1 MKLARIALRNIGRNS
16 RRSIL
21 SATATAIATM
31 AMVALVAYVNGMG
44 ADVKKNIADLVTG
57 HVQVR
62 AKDYERYAQLNPLHL
77 RVQHYEDLLA
87 RLDAEPEVAAAVA
100 RLSLPVGI
108 FRGEET
114 VGAEV
119 MGVDLE
125 RERDFMH
132 VDRIVASGRLP
143 RAGANEALVGTSL
156 ARKLGAGLGD
166 RITLLSG
173 TMRRSSNALT
183 VEIVGLAAFPVAA
196 MDGTRLILP
205 LDRAIALARM
215 DDSVTEVLVKAKD
228 EGRIPALQRRVQE
241 VLAAGGWTDLEAR
254 TWSDANYMLA
264 FFDLA
269 EAAYFIISVVFFLL
283 ASTVLVNTTMMV
295 VFERTREIGTV
306 GALGMKGGEIVRMF
320 LLEALYLAAIGAT
333 AGVLLGLLIAVP
345 LSYIGIDLS
354 ALTQQG
360 LSFELSNIVFAQPK
374 PLGTVLIFVYAVAIS
389 CAAAYLPARRAA
401 KIQPVEALRA
411 I

>member
-31 AMVALVAYVNGMG
+31 AMVAMAAYVNGLS
-44 ADVKKNIADLVTG
+44 ADMRGNVADLVTG

-62 AKDYERYAQLNPLHL
+62 AAGFERYEQLNPLHL
-77 RVQHYEDLLA
+77 RIQRYPDLLA
-87 RLDAEPEVAAAVA
+87 LLEAEPEVAAAVA

-108 FRGEET
+108 FRGEEN
-114 VGAEV
+114 VGAQV
-119 MGVDLE
+119 MGVDVE
-125 RERDFMH
+125 RERSFMR

-143 RAGANEALVGTSL
+143 NAGAAEAVVGRGL
-156 ARKLGAGLGD
+156 ARKLGVGIGD

-183 VEIVGLAAFPVAA
+183 VTIVGLAAFPVSS
-196 MDGTRLILP
+196 MDELRLVLP

-215 DDSVTEVLVKAKD
+215 DDSVTEILVKAKD
-228 EGRIPALQRRVQE
+228 EGRIPALERRLE
-241 VLAAGGWTDLEAR
+241 TMLAGGGWADLEAR
-254 TWSDANYMLA
+254 TWSEANYLLS
-264 FFDLA
+264 FFEMADMV
-269 EAAYFIISVVFFLL
+269 YFIMSLIFFLL

-320 LLEALYLAAIGAT
+320 LLEAFALAAIGAL
-333 AGVLLGLLIAVP
+333 AGVILGLAIAVP
-345 LSYIGIDLS
+345 LSLFGINMG
-354 ALTQQG
+354 ALVQG
-360 LSFELSNIVFAQPK
+360 MSFEVSNVVFARPK
-374 PLGTVLIFVYAVAIS
+374 PLGTALIFVYAVAIS

-401 KIQPVEALRA
+401 RIRPVEALRA

>member
-31 AMVALVAYVNGMG
+31 SMVALVAYVNGLSM
-44 ADVKKNIADLVTG
+44 DMKRNVADLVTG

-62 AKDYERYAQLNPLHL
+62 EKDYERYEQLNPLHL
-77 RVQHYEDLLA
+77 RIQRYRDLLA
-87 RLDAEPEVAAAVA
+87 RLDAEPEVASAVA

-108 FRGEET
+108 FRGEEN
-114 VGAEV
+114 VGAQV
-119 MGVDLE
+119 MGVDVE
-125 RERDFMH
+125 RERGFMRI
-132 VDRIVASGRLP
+132 DRIVASGRLP
-143 RAGANEALVGTSL
+143 RAGANEALVGRAL
-156 ARKLGAGLGD
+156 AQKLGAGVGD

-183 VEIVGLAAFPVAA
+183 VEIVGLAAFPVAS
-196 MDGTRLILP
+196 MDGLRLLLP

-215 DDSVTEVLVKAKD
+215 DDSVTEVLVKARD
-228 EGRIPALQRRVQE
+228 EGSIPALERRVE
-241 VLAAGGWTDLEAR
+241 AVLAEGGWADLEAR
-254 TWSDANYMLA
+254 TWSDASYLLG
-264 FFDLA
+264 FFEMADA
-269 EAAYFIISVVFFLL
+269 MYFIISLVFFLL

-320 LLEALYLAAIGAT
+320 LLEALALAVVGALG
-333 AGVLLGLLIAVP
+333 GVLLGLAIAVP
-345 LSYIGIDLS
+345 LSLVGIDMRSLV
-354 ALTQQG
+354 QG
-360 LSFELSNIVFAQPK
+360 MSFEVSNIVFAKPK
-374 PLGTVLIFVYAVAIS
+374 PLDTLLIFVYAVAIS

-401 KIQPVEALRA
+401 RIQPVEALRA

>member
-31 AMVALVAYVNGMG
+31 SMVALVAYVNGMSL
-44 ADVKKNIADLVTG
+44 DLKRNVADLVTG
-57 HVQVR
+57 HVQIR
-62 AKDYERYAQLNPLHL
+62 SRDYDRYEQLNPLHL
-77 RVQHYEDLLA
+77 RVQRFSGLLA
-87 RLDAEPEVAAAVA
+87 RLDAEPEVASSVA

-108 FRGEET
+108 FRGDEN
-114 VGAEV
+114 VGAQV
-119 MGVDLE
+119 MGVDVE
-125 RERDFMH
+125 RERGFMRI
-132 VDRIVASGRLP
+132 DRIVSSGRLP
-143 RAGANEALVGTSL
+143 NAGANEALVGRAL
-156 ARKLGAGLGD
+156 AQKLGAGVGD

-183 VEIVGLAAFPVAA
+183 VEIVGLAAFPVAS
-196 MDGTRLILP
+196 MDGLRLIMP

-215 DDSVTEVLVKAKD
+215 DDSVTEVLVKARD
-228 EGRIPALQRRVQE
+228 EGRIPALERRVE
-241 VLAAGGWTDLEAR
+241 AVLAEGGWADLEAR
-254 TWSDANYMLA
+254 TWSDASYLLA
-264 FFDLA
+264 LFDLA
-269 EAAYFIISVVFFLL
+269 DAMYFIISLVFFLL

-320 LLEALYLAAIGAT
+320 LLEALALAVIGAL
-333 AGVLLGLLIAVP
+333 AGVLLGLVIAVP
-345 LSYIGIDLS
+345 LSLVGIDMRSLV
-354 ALTQQG
+354 QG
-360 LSFELSNIVFAQPK
+360 MSFEVSNIVFAKPK
-374 PLGTVLIFVYAVAIS
+374 LLDTLLIFVYAVAIS

-401 KIQPVEALRA
+401 RIQPVEALRA

>member
-31 AMVALVAYVNGMG
+31 AMVALIAYVNGLS
-44 ADVKKNIADLVTG
+44 ADMNKNLTDLVTG

-62 AKDYERYAQLNPLHL
+62 AADYERFEQLNPLHL
-77 RVQHYEDLLA
+77 RVQRYRDLLA
-87 RLDAEPEVAAAVA
+87 LLDAEPEVAAATA

-108 FRGEET
+108 FRGEEN
-114 VGAEV
+114 VGAQV
-119 MGVDLE
+119 MGVDVE
-125 RERDFMH
+125 RERAFMQG
-132 VDRIVASGRLP
+132 DRIVAAGRLP
-143 RAGANEALVGTSL
+143 NAGAAEAIVGRTL
-156 ARKLGAGLGD
+156 AKKLGAGLGD

-183 VEIVGLAAFPVAA
+183 VTIVGLAAFPVSS
-196 MDGTRLILP
+196 MDGLRLMLP

-228 EGRIPALQRRVQE
+228 EGRIAALGRRVGAILGE
-241 VLAAGGWTDLEAR
+241 GGWEDLRAR
-254 TWSDANYMLA
+254 TLYEANYMLSFLKMA
-264 FFDLA
+264 DI
-269 EAAYFIISVVFFLL
+269 AYFIFSLVFFLL

-320 LLEALYLAAIGAT
+320 LLEALALAAIGAA
-333 AGVLLGLLIAVP
+333 AGVVLGLVIAVP
-345 LSYIGIDLS
+345 LSYLGIDMG
-354 ALTQQG
+354 AVTQSM
-360 LSFELSNIVFAQPK
+360 SFEISNVVFARPK
-374 PLGTVLIFVYAVAIS
+374 PLGTALIFVYAVAIS

>member
-31 AMVALVAYVNGMG
+31 AMVALIAYVNGLS
-44 ADVKKNIADLVTG
+44 ADMNKNLTDLVTG

-62 AKDYERYAQLNPLHL
+62 AADYERFEQLNPLHL
-77 RVQHYEDLLA
+77 RVQRYRDLLA
-87 RLDAEPEVAAAVA
+87 LLDAEPEVAAATA

-108 FRGEET
+108 FRGEEN
-114 VGAEV
+114 VGAQV
-119 MGVDLE
+119 MGVDVE
-125 RERDFMH
+125 RERAFMQ
-132 VDRIVASGRLP
+132 VDRIVAAGRLP
-143 RAGANEALVGTSL
+143 NAGAAEAIVGRTL
-156 ARKLGAGLGD
+156 AKKLGAGLGD

-183 VEIVGLAAFPVAA
+183 VTIVGLAAFPVSS
-196 MDGTRLILP
+196 MDGLRLMLP

-228 EGRIPALQRRVQE
+228 EGRIAALGRRVGAILGE
-241 VLAAGGWTDLEAR
+241 GGWEDLRAR
-254 TWSDANYMLA
+254 TLYEANYMLSFLKMA
-264 FFDLA
+264 DI
-269 EAAYFIISVVFFLL
+269 AYFIFSLVFFLL

-320 LLEALYLAAIGAT
+320 LLEALALAAIGAA
-333 AGVLLGLLIAVP
+333 AGVVLGLVIAVP
-345 LSYIGIDLS
+345 LSYLGIDMG
-354 ALTQQG
+354 AVTQSM
-360 LSFELSNIVFAQPK
+360 SFEISNVVFARPK
-374 PLGTVLIFVYAVAIS
+374 PLGTALIFVYAVAIS

>member
-21 SATATAIATM
+21 SASATAIATM
-31 AMVALVAYVNGMG
+31 SMVALVAYVNGLTGDMNR
-44 ADVKKNIADLVTG
+44 NIADLVTG
-57 HVQVR
+57 HVQIR
-62 AKDYERYAQLNPLHL
+62 AADFERYEQLNPLHL
-77 RVQHYEDLLA
+77 RVQRYRDLLA

-100 RLSLPVGI
+100 RLNLPVGI
-108 FRGEET
+108 FRGEEN
-114 VGAEV
+114 VGAQV
-119 MGVDLE
+119 MGVDVE
-125 RERDFMH
+125 RERAFMQ
-132 VDRIVASGRLP
+132 VDRIVVSGRLP
-143 RAGANEALVGTSL
+143 NAGANEVLVGRTL
-156 ARKLGAGLGD
+156 AKKLGAGLGD

-183 VEIVGLAAFPVAA
+183 VEIVGLAAFPVSS
-196 MDGTRLILP
+196 MDGLRLVLP

-228 EGRIPALQRRVQE
+228 EGRITALGRRVDAVVAE
-241 VLAAGGWTDLEAR
+241 GGWEGLRAR
-254 TWSDANYMLA
+254 TWYEANYMLS
-264 FFDLA
+264 FMKLA
-269 EAAYFIISVVFFLL
+269 DIAYFIISIVFFLL

-320 LLEALYLAAIGAT
+320 LLEALALAVIGAA
-333 AGVLLGLLIAVP
+333 AGVALGLAIAVP
-345 LSYIGIDLS
+345 LSYLGIDMG
-354 ALTQQG
+354 ALTQSM
-360 LSFELSNIVFAQPK
+360 SFEISNVVFARPK
-374 PLGTVLIFVYAVAIS
+374 PLGTALIFVYAVAIS

-401 KIQPVEALRA
+401 RVRPVEALRA

>member
-31 AMVALVAYVNGMG
+31 SMVALVAYVNGLS
-44 ADVKKNIADLVTG
+44 ADMNTNVADLVTG

-62 AKDYERYAQLNPLHL
+62 AADYERFEQLNPLHL
-77 RVQHYEDLLA
+77 RVQRYRDLLA
-87 RLDAEPEVAAAVA
+87 LLDAEPEVAAAVA

-108 FRGEET
+108 FRGEEN
-114 VGAEV
+114 VGAQV
-119 MGVDLE
+119 MGVDVP
-125 RERDFMH
+125 RERTFMQ
-132 VDRIVASGRLP
+132 VDRIVVSGRLP
-143 RAGANEALVGTSL
+143 NAGANEALVGRAL
-156 ARKLGAGLGD
+156 AKKLGAGLGD

-183 VEIVGLAAFPVAA
+183 VTIVGLAAFPVSS
-196 MDGTRLILP
+196 MDGLRLILP

-228 EGRIPALQRRVQE
+228 EGRITALGKSIGT
-241 VLAAGGWTDLEAR
+241 VLAEGGWEGLQAR
-254 TWSDANYMLA
+254 TWYEANYMLS
-264 FFDLA
+264 FMKLA
-269 EAAYFIISVVFFLL
+269 DIAYFIISLVFFLL

-320 LLEALYLAAIGAT
+320 LLEALALAVIGAL
-333 AGVLLGLLIAVP
+333 AG
-345 LSYIGIDLS
+345 
-354 ALTQQG
+354 
-360 LSFELSNIVFAQPK
+360 
-374 PLGTVLIFVYAVAIS
+374 
-389 CAAAYLPARRAA
+389 
-401 KIQPVEALRA
+401 
-411 I
+411 

>member
-31 AMVALVAYVNGMG
+31 AMVAMAAYVNGLS
-44 ADVKKNIADLVTG
+44 ADMRGNVADLVTG

-62 AKDYERYAQLNPLHL
+62 AAGFERYEQLNPLHL
-77 RVQHYEDLLA
+77 RIQRYPDLLA
-87 RLDAEPEVAAAVA
+87 LLEAEPEVAAAVA

-108 FRGEET
+108 FRGEEN
-114 VGAEV
+114 VGAQV
-119 MGVDLE
+119 MGVDVE
-125 RERDFMH
+125 RERRFMR

-143 RAGANEALVGTSL
+143 NAGAAEAIVGRGL
-156 ARKLGAGLGD
+156 ARKLGVGIGD

-183 VEIVGLAAFPVAA
+183 VTIVGLAAFPVSS
-196 MDGTRLILP
+196 MDELRLVLP

-215 DDSVTEVLVKAKD
+215 DDSVTEILVKAKD
-228 EGRIPALQRRVQE
+228 EGRIPALERRLE
-241 VLAAGGWTDLEAR
+241 TMLAGGGWADLEAR
-254 TWSDANYMLA
+254 TWSEANYLLS
-264 FFDLA
+264 FFEMADMV
-269 EAAYFIISVVFFLL
+269 YFIMSLIFFLL

-320 LLEALYLAAIGAT
+320 LLEAFALAAIGAL
-333 AGVLLGLLIAVP
+333 AGVILGLAIAVP
-345 LSYIGIDLS
+345 LSLFGINMG
-354 ALTQQG
+354 ALVQG
-360 LSFELSNIVFAQPK
+360 MSFEVSNVVFARPK
-374 PLGTVLIFVYAVAIS
+374 PLGTALIFVYAVAIS

-401 KIQPVEALRA
+401 RIRPVEALRA

>member
-44 ADVKKNIADLVTG
+44 ADIKKNIADLVTG

-62 AKDYERYAQLNPLHL
+62 AKEYERYAQLNPLHL
-77 RVQHYEDLLA
+77 RVQRYQELLS
-87 RLDAEPEVAAAVA
+87 RLDAEPEVASSVG

-108 FRGEET
+108 FRGEEN
-114 VGAEV
+114 VGAQV
-119 MGVDLE
+119 MGVDVQ
-125 RERDFMH
+125 RERGFMRI
-132 VDRIVASGRLP
+132 DRIVSSGRLP
-143 RAGANEALVGTSL
+143 NAGANEALVGRTL
-156 ARKLGAGLGD
+156 AKKLGAGVGD

-173 TMRRSSNALT
+173 TMRRSSNAMT

-196 MDGTRLILP
+196 MDGLRLILP

-228 EGRIPALQRRVQE
+228 EGRIPGLQRRVQE

-254 TWSDANYMLA
+254 PWSDASYMLA

-269 EAAYFIISVVFFLL
+269 EIAYFIISIVFFLL

-320 LLEALYLAAIGAT
+320 LLEALYLAAIGAL

-345 LSYIGIDLS
+345 LSYIGIDIT

-360 LSFELSNIVFAQPK
+360 LSFEVSNIVFAKPK
-374 PLGTVLIFVYAVAIS
+374 PLGTALIFVYAVAIS

>member
-1 MKLARIALRNIGRNS
+1 MKLTRIALRNIGRNA

-31 AMVALVAYVNGMG
+31 SMVALVAYVNGLTGDMNRN
-44 ADVKKNIADLVTG
+44 VADLVTG

-62 AKDYERYAQLNPLHL
+62 AADYERYEQLNPLHL
-77 RVQHYEDLLA
+77 RVPRYQDLLA
-87 RLDAEPEVAAAVA
+87 RLDAEPDVAAAVA

-108 FRGEET
+108 FRGGEN
-114 VGAEV
+114 VGAQV
-119 MGVDLE
+119 MGVDIG
-125 RERDFMH
+125 RERAFMQ
-132 VDRIVASGRLP
+132 VDRIVVAGRLP
-143 RAGANEALVGTSL
+143 NAGANEAIVGKVL
-156 ARKLGAGLGD
+156 AKKLGAGLGD

-183 VEIVGLAAFPVAA
+183 VEIVGLAAFPVAS
-196 MDGTRLILP
+196 MDGLRLLLP

-228 EGRIPALQRRVQE
+228 EGRIAALGKRIGA
-241 VLAAGGWTDLEAR
+241 VLAEGGWEGLRAR
-254 TWSDANYMLA
+254 TWYEANYMLS
-264 FFDLA
+264 FMKLA
-269 EAAYFIISVVFFLL
+269 DIAYFVMSLVFFLL

-320 LLEALYLAAIGAT
+320 LLEALALAVIGAA
-333 AGVLLGLLIAVP
+333 AGVALGLAIAVP
-345 LSYIGIDLS
+345 LSYIGIDIS

-360 LSFELSNIVFAQPK
+360 LSFEISSMVFAQPK
-374 PLGTVLIFVYAVAIS
+374 PLGTALIFVYAVAIS

-401 KIQPVEALRA
+401 RIRPVEALRA

>member
-31 AMVALVAYVNGMG
+31 SMVALVAYVNGLS
-44 ADVKKNIADLVTG
+44 ADMDKNVADLVTG

-62 AKDYERYAQLNPLHL
+62 AAEYERFEQLNPLHL
-77 RVQHYEDLLA
+77 RVQRYRDLLA
-87 RLDAEPEVAAAVA
+87 RLDAEPEVAASVA

-108 FRGEET
+108 FRGEEN
-114 VGAEV
+114 VGAQV
-119 MGVDLE
+119 MGVDME
-125 RERDFMH
+125 RERTFMQI
-132 VDRIVASGRLP
+132 DRIVASGRLP
-143 RAGANEALVGTSL
+143 NAGANEALVGRAL
-156 ARKLGAGLGD
+156 AKKLGAGLGD

-173 TMRRSSNALT
+173 TMRRSSNAMT
-183 VEIVGLAAFPVAA
+183 VQIVGLAAFPVAS
-196 MDGTRLILP
+196 MDGLRLILP

-228 EGRIPALQRRVQE
+228 EGRITALGRRVGAI
-241 VLAAGGWTDLEAR
+241 LAEGGWEGLRAR
-254 TWSDANYMLA
+254 TWYEANYMLS
-264 FFDLA
+264 FMKLA
-269 EAAYFIISVVFFLL
+269 DIAYFIMSLVFFLL

-320 LLEALYLAAIGAT
+320 LLEALALAVIGAL
-333 AGVLLGLLIAVP
+333 AGVLLGLAIAVP
-345 LSYIGIDLS
+345 LSYFGIDMGTL
-354 ALTQQG
+354 AQG
-360 LSFELSNIVFAQPK
+360 MSFEISNVVFAQPK
-374 PLGTVLIFVYAVAIS
+374 PLGTALIFFYAVAIS

-401 KIQPVEALRA
+401 RIQPVEALRA

>member
-31 AMVALVAYVNGMG
+31 SMVALVAYVNGLSVDMRRN
-44 ADVKKNIADLVTG
+44 VADLVTG

-62 AKDYERYAQLNPLHL
+62 AKDYERYEQLNPLHL
-77 RVQHYEDLLA
+77 RVQRYRDLLA
-87 RLDAEPEVAAAVA
+87 CLDAEPEAASAVA

-114 VGAEV
+114 VGAQA
-119 MGVDLE
+119 MGVDME
-125 RERDFMH
+125 RERDFMR

-143 RAGANEALVGTSL
+143 RAGVNEALVGRAL
-156 ARKLGAGLGD
+156 AQKLGAGVGD

-183 VEIVGLAAFPVAA
+183 VEIVGLAAFPVAS
-196 MDGTRLILP
+196 MDGLRLLLP

-215 DDSVTEVLVKAKD
+215 DDSVTEVLVKARD
-228 EGRIPALQRRVQE
+228 EGRIPALERRVE
-241 VLAAGGWTDLEAR
+241 AVLAEGGWTDLQAR
-254 TWSDANYMLA
+254 TWSDASYMLA
-264 FFDLA
+264 FFDMA
-269 EAAYFIISVVFFLL
+269 DAAYFVMSLVFFLL

-320 LLEALYLAAIGAT
+320 LLEALALAVIGALG
-333 AGVLLGLLIAVP
+333 GVLLGLAIALP
-345 LSYIGIDLS
+345 LSLLGIDMGSLV
-354 ALTQQG
+354 QG
-360 LSFELSNIVFAQPK
+360 MSFEISNVVFAKPK
-374 PLGTVLIFVYAVAIS
+374 PLDTLLIFVYAVAIS
-389 CAAAYLPARRAA
+389 CVAAYLPARRAA
-401 KIQPVEALRA
+401 RIQPVEALRA

>member
-31 AMVALVAYVNGMG
+31 SMVALAAYINGLGLDM
-44 ADVKKNIADLVTG
+44 KKNIADLVTG

-62 AKDYERYAQLNPLHL
+62 EEDFARYEQLNPLHL
-77 RVQHYEDLLA
+77 RVERYEELLA
-87 RLDAEPEVAAAVA
+87 RLDADPEVASAVA
-100 RLSLPVGI
+100 RLPLPVGI

-114 VGAEV
+114 VGAV
-119 MGVDLE
+119 AVGVDTL
-125 RERDFMH
+125 RERDFMQI
-132 VDRIVASGRLP
+132 DRIVVSGRLP
-143 RAGANEALVGTSL
+143 VSGKNEALVGKAL
-156 ARKLGAGLGD
+156 AQKLGAGVGD
-166 RITLLSG
+166 RITLLSS

-183 VEIVGLAAFPVAA
+183 VQIVGLASFPVGS
-196 MDGTRLILP
+196 MDGVRLLLP

-215 DDSVTEVLVKAKD
+215 ESSVTEVLVKARN
-228 EGRIPALQRRVQE
+228 EGRIPALGRAVTAILVE
-241 VLAAGGWTDLEAR
+241 GGWTELEAQ
-254 TWSDANYMLA
+254 TWKDASYLLA

-269 EAAYFIISVVFFLL
+269 EAMYFVIGLVFFLL

-320 LLEALYLAAIGAT
+320 LLEALYLAAIGASG
-333 AGVLLGLLIAVP
+333 GVLLGLGIVLP
-345 LSYIGIDLS
+345 LSLLGMDFS
-354 ALTQQG
+354 SVTQG
-360 LSFELSNIVFAQPK
+360 MSFEISNIVFARPK
-374 PLGTVLIFVYAVAIS
+374 LLSTVLIFVYAVGIS
-389 CAAAYLPARRAA
+389 CGAAYLPARRAA

>member
-31 AMVALVAYVNGMG
+31 AMVAMAAYVNGLS
-44 ADVKKNIADLVTG
+44 ADMRGNVADLVTG

-62 AKDYERYAQLNPLHL
+62 AAGFERYEQLNPLHL
-77 RVQHYEDLLA
+77 RIQRYPDLLA
-87 RLDAEPEVAAAVA
+87 LLEAEPEVAAAVA

-108 FRGEET
+108 FRGEEN
-114 VGAEV
+114 VGAQV
-119 MGVDLE
+119 MGVDVE
-125 RERDFMH
+125 RERSFMR

-143 RAGANEALVGTSL
+143 NAGAAEAVVGRGL
-156 ARKLGAGLGD
+156 ARKLGVGIGD

-183 VEIVGLAAFPVAA
+183 VTIVGLAAFPVSS
-196 MDGTRLILP
+196 MDELRLVLP

-215 DDSVTEVLVKAKD
+215 DDSVTEILVKAKD
-228 EGRIPALQRRVQE
+228 EGRIPALERRLE
-241 VLAAGGWTDLEAR
+241 TMLAGGGWADLEAR
-254 TWSDANYMLA
+254 TWSEANYLLS
-264 FFDLA
+264 FFEMADMV
-269 EAAYFIISVVFFLL
+269 YFIMSLIFFLL

-320 LLEALYLAAIGAT
+320 LLEAFALAAIGAL
-333 AGVLLGLLIAVP
+333 AGVILGLAIAVP
-345 LSYIGIDLS
+345 LSLFGINMG
-354 ALTQQG
+354 ALVQG
-360 LSFELSNIVFAQPK
+360 MSFEVSNVVFARPK
-374 PLGTVLIFVYAVAIS
+374 PLGTALIFVYAVAIS

-401 KIQPVEALRA
+401 RIQPVEALRA

>member
-31 AMVALVAYVNGMG
+31 AMVAMAAYVNGLS
-44 ADVKKNIADLVTG
+44 ADMRGNVADLVTG
-57 HVQVR
+57 HVQIR
-62 AKDYERYAQLNPLHL
+62 AAGYERYEQLNPLHL
-77 RVQHYEDLLA
+77 RIQRYPDLLA
-87 RLDAEPEVAAAVA
+87 LLEAEPEVAAAVA

-108 FRGEET
+108 FRGEEN
-114 VGAEV
+114 VGAQV
-119 MGVDLE
+119 MGVDVE
-125 RERDFMH
+125 RERSFMR

-143 RAGANEALVGTSL
+143 NAGAAEAVVGRGL
-156 ARKLGAGLGD
+156 ARKLGVGIGD

-183 VEIVGLAAFPVAA
+183 VTIVGLAAFPVSS
-196 MDGTRLILP
+196 MDELRLVLP

-215 DDSVTEVLVKAKD
+215 DDSVTEILVKAKD
-228 EGRIPALQRRVQE
+228 EGRIPALERRLE
-241 VLAAGGWTDLEAR
+241 TMLAGGGWADLEAR
-254 TWSDANYMLA
+254 TWSEANYLLS
-264 FFDLA
+264 FFEMADMV
-269 EAAYFIISVVFFLL
+269 YFIMSLIFFLL
-283 ASTVLVNTTMMV
+283 ASTVPVNTTMMV

-320 LLEALYLAAIGAT
+320 LLEALALAAIGAL
-333 AGVLLGLLIAVP
+333 AGVVLGLAIAVP
-345 LSYIGIDLS
+345 LSYLGIDMG
-354 ALTQQG
+354 ALTQSM
-360 LSFELSNIVFAQPK
+360 SFEISNVVFARPK
-374 PLGTVLIFVYAVAIS
+374 PLGTALIFVYAVAIS

-401 KIQPVEALRA
+401 RIRPVEALRA

>member
-31 AMVALVAYVNGMG
+31 AMVAMAAYVNGLS
-44 ADVKKNIADLVTG
+44 ADMRGNVADLVTG

-62 AKDYERYAQLNPLHL
+62 AAGFERYEQLNPLHL
-77 RVQHYEDLLA
+77 RIQRYPDLLA
-87 RLDAEPEVAAAVA
+87 LLEAEPEVAAAVA

-108 FRGEET
+108 FRGEEN
-114 VGAEV
+114 VGAQV
-119 MGVDLE
+119 MGVDVE
-125 RERDFMH
+125 RERSFMR

-143 RAGANEALVGTSL
+143 NAGAAEAVVGRGL
-156 ARKLGAGLGD
+156 ARKLGVGIGD

-183 VEIVGLAAFPVAA
+183 VTIVGLAAFPVSS
-196 MDGTRLILP
+196 MDELRLVLP

-215 DDSVTEVLVKAKD
+215 DDSVTEILVKAKD
-228 EGRIPALQRRVQE
+228 EGRIPALERRLE
-241 VLAAGGWTDLEAR
+241 TMLAGGGWADLEAR
-254 TWSDANYMLA
+254 TWSEANYLLS
-264 FFDLA
+264 FFEMADMV
-269 EAAYFIISVVFFLL
+269 YFIMSLIFFLL

-320 LLEALYLAAIGAT
+320 LLEAFALAAIGAL
-333 AGVLLGLLIAVP
+333 AGVILGLAIAVP
-345 LSYIGIDLS
+345 LSLFGINMG
-354 ALTQQG
+354 ALVQG
-360 LSFELSNIVFAQPK
+360 MSFEVSNVIFARPK
-374 PLGTVLIFVYAVAIS
+374 PLGTALIFVYAVAIS

-401 KIQPVEALRA
+401 RIRPVEALRA

>member
-31 AMVALVAYVNGMG
+31 SMVALVAYVNGMSL
-44 ADVKKNIADLVTG
+44 DLKRNVADLVTG

-62 AKDYERYAQLNPLHL
+62 AKDYDRYEQLNPLHL
-77 RVQHYEDLLA
+77 RVQRYRDLLA
-87 RLDAEPEVAAAVA
+87 RLDAEPGVASAAA

-108 FRGEET
+108 FRGEEN
-114 VGAEV
+114 VGAQV
-119 MGVDLE
+119 MGVDME
-125 RERDFMH
+125 REQDFMQ

-143 RAGANEALVGTSL
+143 KAGANEALVGRAL
-156 ARKLGAGLGD
+156 AQKLGAGVGD

-183 VEIVGLAAFPVAA
+183 VEIVGLAAFPVAS
-196 MDGTRLILP
+196 MDGLRLLLP

-215 DDSVTEVLVKAKD
+215 DDSVTEVLVKARD
-228 EGRIPALQRRVQE
+228 EGRIPALERRVE
-241 VLAAGGWTDLEAR
+241 AVLAEGGWADLEAR
-254 TWSDANYMLA
+254 TWSDASYLLA
-264 FFDLA
+264 LFDLA
-269 EAAYFIISVVFFLL
+269 DAMYFITSLVFFLL

-320 LLEALYLAAIGAT
+320 LLEALALAVLGAL
-333 AGVLLGLLIAVP
+333 AGVLLGLAIAVP
-345 LSYIGIDLS
+345 LALVGIDMKSLV
-354 ALTQQG
+354 QG
-360 LSFELSNIVFAQPK
+360 MSFEVSNIVFAKPK
-374 PLGTVLIFVYAVAIS
+374 LLDTLLIFVYAVAIS
-389 CAAAYLPARRAA
+389 CAAAYLPAHRAA
-401 KIQPVEALRA
+401 RIQPVEALRA

>member
-31 AMVALVAYVNGMG
+31 SMVALVAYVNGMSL
-44 ADVKKNIADLVTG
+44 DLKRNVADLVTG

-62 AKDYERYAQLNPLHL
+62 AKDYDRYEQLNPLHL
-77 RVQHYEDLLA
+77 RVQRFSDLLA
-87 RLDAEPEVAAAVA
+87 RLDAEPEVASSVA

-108 FRGEET
+108 FRGDEN
-114 VGAEV
+114 VGAQV
-119 MGVDLE
+119 MGVDVE
-125 RERDFMH
+125 RERGFMRI
-132 VDRIVASGRLP
+132 DRIVSSGRLP
-143 RAGANEALVGTSL
+143 NAGANEALVGRAL
-156 ARKLGAGLGD
+156 AQKLGAGIGD

-183 VEIVGLAAFPVAA
+183 VEIVGLAAFPVAS
-196 MDGTRLILP
+196 MDGLRLIMP

-215 DDSVTEVLVKAKD
+215 DDSVTEVLVKARD
-228 EGRIPALQRRVQE
+228 EGRIPALERRVE
-241 VLAAGGWTDLEAR
+241 AVLAEGGWADLEAR
-254 TWSDANYMLA
+254 TWSDASYLLA
-264 FFDLA
+264 LFDLA
-269 EAAYFIISVVFFLL
+269 DAMYFIISLVFFLL

-320 LLEALYLAAIGAT
+320 LLEALALAVIGAL
-333 AGVLLGLLIAVP
+333 AGVLLGLVIAVP
-345 LSYIGIDLS
+345 LSLVGIDMRSLV
-354 ALTQQG
+354 QG
-360 LSFELSNIVFAQPK
+360 MSFEVSNIVFAKPK
-374 PLGTVLIFVYAVAIS
+374 LLDTLLIFVYAVAIS

-401 KIQPVEALRA
+401 RIQPVEALRA

>member
-21 SATATAIATM
+21 SVTATAIATM
-31 AMVALVAYVNGMG
+31 SMVALVAYVNGLS
-44 ADVKKNIADLVTG
+44 ADMNKNVADLVTG
-57 HVQVR
+57 HVQIR
-62 AKDYERYAQLNPLHL
+62 AADYERFEQLNPLHL
-77 RVQHYEDLLA
+77 RIQRYRDLLA
-87 RLDAEPEVAAAVA
+87 LLDAEPEVAAAVA

-108 FRGEET
+108 FRGEEN
-114 VGAEV
+114 VGAQV
-119 MGVDLE
+119 MGVDIA
-125 RERDFMH
+125 RERTFMQ
-132 VDRIVASGRLP
+132 VDRIVAAGRLP
-143 RAGANEALVGTSL
+143 NAGAAEALVGRTL
-156 ARKLGAGLGD
+156 AKKLGAGIGD

-183 VEIVGLAAFPVAA
+183 VQIVGLAAFPVSS
-196 MDGTRLILP
+196 MDGLRLVLP

-228 EGRIPALQRRVQE
+228 EGRIPALERRVE
-241 VLAAGGWTDLEAR
+241 ATLAGGGWTDLAAR
-254 TWSDANYMLA
+254 TWSEANYMLA
-264 FFDLA
+264 FMKLA
-269 EAAYFIISVVFFLL
+269 DIAYFVISLVFFLL

-320 LLEALYLAAIGAT
+320 LLEALALAAIGAL
-333 AGVLLGLLIAVP
+333 AGVALGLAIAVP
-345 LSYIGIDLS
+345 LSYLGIDMG
-354 ALTQQG
+354 ALTQG
-360 LSFELSNIVFAQPK
+360 MSFEISNVVFARPK
-374 PLGTVLIFVYAVAIS
+374 PLGTALIFVYAVAIS

-401 KIQPVEALRA
+401 RIQPVEALRA

>member
-21 SATATAIATM
+21 SVTATAIATM
-31 AMVALVAYVNGMG
+31 SMVALVAYVNGLS
-44 ADVKKNIADLVTG
+44 ADMNKNVADLVTG

-62 AKDYERYAQLNPLHL
+62 ATDYERFEQLNPLHL
-77 RVQHYEDLLA
+77 RVQRYRDLLA
-87 RLDAEPEVAAAVA
+87 LLDAEPEVAAAVA

-108 FRGEET
+108 FRGEEN
-114 VGAEV
+114 VGAQV
-119 MGVDLE
+119 MGVDIA
-125 RERDFMH
+125 RERTFMQ

-143 RAGANEALVGTSL
+143 NAGMNEALVGRTL
-156 ARKLGAGLGD
+156 AKKLGAGIGD

-183 VEIVGLAAFPVAA
+183 VEIVGLAAFPVSS
-196 MDGTRLILP
+196 MDGLRLVLP

-228 EGRIPALQRRVQE
+228 EGRIPALERRIE
-241 VLAAGGWTDLEAR
+241 TMLAEGGWTDLAAR
-254 TWSDANYMLA
+254 TWSEANYMLA
-264 FFDLA
+264 FMKLA
-269 EAAYFIISVVFFLL
+269 DIAYFIISIVFFLL

-320 LLEALYLAAIGAT
+320 LLEALALAAIGAL
-333 AGVLLGLLIAVP
+333 AGVALGLAIAVP
-345 LSYIGIDLS
+345 LSYLGIDMG
-354 ALTQQG
+354 ALTQG
-360 LSFELSNIVFAQPK
+360 MSFEISNVVFARPK
-374 PLGTVLIFVYAVAIS
+374 PVGTLLIFVYAVAIS

-401 KIQPVEALRA
+401 RIQPVEALRA

>member
-21 SATATAIATM
+21 SVTATAIATM
-31 AMVALVAYVNGMG
+31 SMVALVAYVNGLS
-44 ADVKKNIADLVTG
+44 ADMNKNVADLVTG

-62 AKDYERYAQLNPLHL
+62 ATDYERFEQLNPLHL
-77 RVQHYEDLLA
+77 RVQRYRDLLA
-87 RLDAEPEVAAAVA
+87 LLDAEPEVAAAVA

-108 FRGEET
+108 FRGEEN
-114 VGAEV
+114 VGAQV
-119 MGVDLE
+119 MGVDIA
-125 RERDFMH
+125 RERTFMQ

-143 RAGANEALVGTSL
+143 NAGMNEALVGRTL
-156 ARKLGAGLGD
+156 AKKLGAGLGD
-166 RITLLSG
+166 HITLLSS

-183 VEIVGLAAFPVAA
+183 VEIVGLAAFPVAS
-196 MDGTRLILP
+196 MDGLRLILP

-228 EGRIPALQRRVQE
+228 EGRITALGRRVDA
-241 VLAAGGWTDLEAR
+241 VLAEGGWEGLRAR
-254 TWSDANYMLA
+254 TWYEANYMLS
-264 FFDLA
+264 FMKLA
-269 EAAYFIISVVFFLL
+269 DIAYFVISIVFFLL

-320 LLEALYLAAIGAT
+320 LLEALALAVLGAL
-333 AGVLLGLLIAVP
+333 AGVLLGLAIAVP
-345 LSYIGIDLS
+345 LALVGIDMKSLV
-354 ALTQQG
+354 QG
-360 LSFELSNIVFAQPK
+360 MSFEVSNIVFAKPK
-374 PLGTVLIFVYAVAIS
+374 LLDTLLIFVYAVAIS
-389 CAAAYLPARRAA
+389 CAAAYLPAHRAA
-401 KIQPVEALRA
+401 RIQPVEALRA

>member
-31 AMVALVAYVNGMG
+31 AMVALIAYVNGLS
-44 ADVKKNIADLVTG
+44 ADMNKNLTDLVTG

-62 AKDYERYAQLNPLHL
+62 AADYERFEQLNPLHL
-77 RVQHYEDLLA
+77 RVQRFRDLLA
-87 RLDAEPEVAAAVA
+87 RLDAEPEVAAATA

-108 FRGEET
+108 FRGEEN
-114 VGAEV
+114 VGAQV
-119 MGVDLE
+119 MGVDVE
-125 RERDFMH
+125 RERAFMQ
-132 VDRIVASGRLP
+132 VDRIVAAGRLP
-143 RAGANEALVGTSL
+143 NAGAAEAIVGRTL
-156 ARKLGAGLGD
+156 AKKLGAGLGD

-183 VEIVGLAAFPVAA
+183 VTIVGLAAFPVSS
-196 MDGTRLILP
+196 MDGLRLMLP

-228 EGRIPALQRRVQE
+228 EQRITALGKSIGTI
-241 VLAAGGWTDLEAR
+241 LAEGGSEDLRAR
-254 TWSDANYMLA
+254 TWYEANYMLS
-264 FFDLA
+264 FFKMADI
-269 EAAYFIISVVFFLL
+269 AYFIISLVFFLL

-320 LLEALYLAAIGAT
+320 LLEALALAAIGAA
-333 AGVLLGLLIAVP
+333 AGVALGLAIAVP
-345 LSYIGIDLS
+345 LSYLGIDMG
-354 ALTQQG
+354 ALTQG
-360 LSFELSNIVFAQPK
+360 MSFEISNGVFARPK
-374 PLGTVLIFVYAVAIS
+374 PLGTALIFVYAVAIS

-401 KIQPVEALRA
+401 RIRPVEALRA

>member
-31 AMVALVAYVNGMG
+31 AMVALIAYVNGLS
-44 ADVKKNIADLVTG
+44 ADMNRNLADLVTG

-62 AKDYERYAQLNPLHL
+62 AADYERFEQLNPLHL
-77 RVQHYEDLLA
+77 RVQRFRYLLA
-87 RLDAEPEVAAAVA
+87 RLHAEPYLPVATA

-108 FRGEET
+108 FRGEEN
-114 VGAEV
+114 VGAQV
-119 MGVDLE
+119 MGVDVE
-125 RERDFMH
+125 RERAFMQ
-132 VDRIVASGRLP
+132 VDRIVAAGRLP
-143 RAGANEALVGTSL
+143 NAGAAEAIVGRAL
-156 ARKLGAGLGD
+156 AKKLGAGLGD

-183 VEIVGLAAFPVAA
+183 VTIVGLAAFPVSS
-196 MDGTRLILP
+196 MDGLRLMLP

-228 EGRIPALQRRVQE
+228 EGRITALGKRIGTI
-241 VLAAGGWTDLEAR
+241 LAEGGWEDLRAR
-254 TWSDANYMLA
+254 TWYEANYMLS
-264 FFDLA
+264 FFKMADI
-269 EAAYFIISVVFFLL
+269 AYFIISLVFFLL

-320 LLEALYLAAIGAT
+320 LLEALALAAIGAA
-333 AGVLLGLLIAVP
+333 AGVALGLAIAVP
-345 LSYIGIDLS
+345 LSYLGIDMG
-354 ALTQQG
+354 ALTQG
-360 LSFELSNIVFAQPK
+360 MSFEISNVVFARPK
-374 PLGTVLIFVYAVAIS
+374 PLGTALIFVYAVAIS

-401 KIQPVEALRA
+401 RIRPVEALRA

>member
-31 AMVALVAYVNGMG
+31 SMVALVAYVNGMSL
-44 ADVKKNIADLVTG
+44 DLKRNVADLVTG

-62 AKDYERYAQLNPLHL
+62 AKDYDRYEQLNPLHL
-77 RVQHYEDLLA
+77 RVQRYRDLLA
-87 RLDAEPEVAAAVA
+87 RLDAEPG
-100 RLSLPVGI
+100 LSLPVGI
-108 FRGEET
+108 FRGEEN
-114 VGAEV
+114 VGAQV
-119 MGVDLE
+119 MGVDME
-125 RERDFMH
+125 REQDFMQ

-143 RAGANEALVGTSL
+143 KAGANEALVGRAL
-156 ARKLGAGLGD
+156 ARKLGAGVGD

-183 VEIVGLAAFPVAA
+183 VEIVGLAAFPVAS
-196 MDGTRLILP
+196 MDGLRLLLP

-215 DDSVTEVLVKAKD
+215 DDSVTEVLVKARD
-228 EGRIPALQRRVQE
+228 EGRIPALERRVE
-241 VLAAGGWTDLEAR
+241 AVLAEGGWADLEAR
-254 TWSDANYMLA
+254 TWSDASYLLA
-264 FFDLA
+264 LFDLA
-269 EAAYFIISVVFFLL
+269 DAMYFITSLVFFLL

-320 LLEALYLAAIGAT
+320 LLEALALAVLGAL
-333 AGVLLGLLIAVP
+333 AGVLLGLAIAVP
-345 LSYIGIDLS
+345 LALVGIDMKSLV
-354 ALTQQG
+354 QG
-360 LSFELSNIVFAQPK
+360 MSFEVSNIVFAKPK
-374 PLGTVLIFVYAVAIS
+374 LLDTLLIFVYAVAIS
-389 CAAAYLPARRAA
+389 CAAAYLPAHRAA
-401 KIQPVEALRA
+401 RIQPVEALRA